1 MRRTWRGREREG
13 WNVAKTE
20 GCFWRN
26 AAAVTWRL
34 KRGLRGEREERGSD
48 FEGDDTIRSF
58 RERSCLRFFSRWTA
72 SSRYGSQTHLTLA
85 LMKVRLCCR
94 HLPSLVPVAAAAIR
108 SSLKVFTFSAE
119 KWILFIG
126 LGWDL

>member
-1 MRRTWRGREREG
+1 MVSSSLWRSRACGVRRTWRGREREG

-20 GCFWRN
+20 GYFWRN

-34 KRGLRGEREERGSD
+34 TRGLRSEREERGRD
-48 FEGDDTIRSF
+48 LEGDDTIRSF

-72 SSRYGSQTHLTLA
+72 SSRYGSPTHLTLA

-94 HLPSLVPVAAAAIR
+94 DLPSLVAVAAAIR
-108 SSLKVFTFSAE
+108 VYCKV
-119 KWILFIG
+119 L
-126 LGWDL
+126 